1 MLYTHNNGELTIKN
15 VGANVKLKG
24 WVSRVRNLG
33 GLIFIDL
40 RDMHGITQVVV
51 HPENTFYNEAT
62 KLRSEYVILV
72 EGEVIKRVSPNKQLK
87 TGEIEVN
94 LTKLELLSTAN
105 TTPLIIADETDA
117 LEDVRLKYRYLDL
130 RRPVQQNYL
139 LKRNEI
145 VKSIRNTLSDLGFIE
160 VETPILS
167 KSTPEGARD
176 YLVPSRVNP
185 GNFYALPQSPQI
197 YKQLLMISGIEKYY
211 QIAKCFRDE
220 DLRADRQPEFTQV
233 DIEASFI
240 SEEDIFGYLEKLF
253 VNLMRDVL
261 NLEIKT
267 PFLRMK
273 YIDAISNYGSDK
285 PDMRFENLIS
295 DYSFLI
301 REDIPLFN
309 GKEHVRGVKF
319 SNAKT
324 ITRKVIDELTEIAK
338 KNHAEALAFIR
349 FDGSDY
355 SGSVRKNLT
364 DEDLAKLNL
373 AKDDILFLVPG
384 EFEDVSQSLGAVRLE
399 VAKRLNLI
407 PENQFK
413 FLWIV
418 DWPLLEYDEE
428 EKRFSAAHHP
438 FTAPQNVDDL
448 KNNPKEALARA
459 YDIVLNG
466 YEIGGG
472 SIRIHNQD
480 VQQLMFETLGL
491 SDDDIKD
498 RFGFFI
504 EALKYGTPPHGGL
517 ALGLDRIVMI
527 LTNTTNIRD
536 VIAFPKNQNARDIMN
551 QSPSGVDQIQL
562 NELKIKVVKDEK
574 K

>member
-197 YKQLLMISGIEKYY
+197 YKQLLMVSGIEKYY

-399 VAKRLNLI
+399 VAKRLDLI

-562 NELKIKVVKDEK
+562 DELKIKVVKDEK

>member
-167 KSTPEGARD
+167 KSTPEVLED

-253 VNLMRDVL
+253 VNLMRDV
-261 NLEIKT
+261 
-267 PFLRMK
+267 
-273 YIDAISNYGSDK
+273 
-285 PDMRFENLIS
+285 
-295 DYSFLI
+295 
-301 REDIPLFN
+301 
-309 GKEHVRGVKF
+309 
-319 SNAKT
+319 
-324 ITRKVIDELTEIAK
+324 
-338 KNHAEALAFIR
+338 
-349 FDGSDY
+349 
-355 SGSVRKNLT
+355 
-364 DEDLAKLNL
+364 
-373 AKDDILFLVPG
+373 
-384 EFEDVSQSLGAVRLE
+384 
-399 VAKRLNLI
+399 
-407 PENQFK
+407 
-413 FLWIV
+413 
-418 DWPLLEYDEE
+418 
-428 EKRFSAAHHP
+428 
-438 FTAPQNVDDL
+438 
-448 KNNPKEALARA
+448 
-459 YDIVLNG
+459 
-466 YEIGGG
+466 
-472 SIRIHNQD
+472 
-480 VQQLMFETLGL
+480 
-491 SDDDIKD
+491 
-498 RFGFFI
+498 
-504 EALKYGTPPHGGL
+504 
-517 ALGLDRIVMI
+517 
-527 LTNTTNIRD
+527 
-536 VIAFPKNQNARDIMN
+536 
-551 QSPSGVDQIQL
+551 
-562 NELKIKVVKDEK
+562 
-574 K
+574 

>member
-338 KNHAEALAFIR
+338 KNHAEALTFIR

-384 EFEDVSQSLGAVRLE
+384 KFEDVSQSLGAVRLE
-399 VAKRLNLI
+399 VAKKLDLI

-428 EKRFSAAHHP
+428 EKRFGAAHHP

-562 NELKIKVVKDEK
+562 DELKIKVVKDEK

>member
-399 VAKRLNLI
+399 VAKRLDLI

-428 EKRFSAAHHP
+428 EKRFGAAHHP
-438 FTAPQNVDDL
+438 FTAPQKVDDL
-448 KNNPKEALARA
+448 KNNPKEVLARA

-480 VQQLMFETLGL
+480 VQRLMFETLGL

-562 NELKIKVVKDEK
+562 DELKIKVVKDEK

>member
-15 VGANVKLKG
+15 VGQQVKLKG
-24 WVSRVRNLG
+24 WISRVRNLG

-51 HPENTFYNEAT
+51 HPDNKFYAEAT
-62 KLRSEYVILV
+62 KVRSEYVILV
-72 EGEVIKRVSPNKQLK
+72 EGKVIQRVSPNKQLK
-87 TGEIEVN
+87 TGEVEVE
-94 LTKLELLSTAN
+94 LTKLEILSTAN
-105 TTPLIIADETDA
+105 TPPLIVADETDA
-117 LEDVRLKYRYLDL
+117 LEDVRLRYRYLDL
-130 RRPVQQNYL
+130 RRPIQQNYL

-160 VETPILS
+160 VETPVLS

-240 SEEDIFGYLEKLF
+240 SETDIFGFLEKLF
-253 VNLMRDVL
+253 ENLMRDVL
-261 NLEIKT
+261 GLEIKT
-267 PFLRMK
+267 PFLKMK
-273 YIDAISNYGSDK
+273 YHDALLNYGSDK

-295 DYSFLI
+295 GYNHLI
-301 REDIPLFN
+301 RDDIPLFA

-319 SNAKT
+319 SNAKE
-324 ITRKVIDELTEIAK
+324 ITRRVIDELTEIAK

-349 FDGSDY
+349 FDGNDY
-355 SGSVRKNLT
+355 SGSVRKFLT
-364 DEDLAKLNL
+364 EEDLLGLNL
-373 AKDDILFLVPG
+373 VKDDILFLVPG
-384 EFEDVSQSLGAVRLE
+384 KFEDVSQSLGAVRLE

-407 PENQFK
+407 PENVYQ
-413 FLWIV
+413 FLWVI

-438 FTAPQNVDDL
+438 FTAPQVVDDL
-448 KNNPKEALARA
+448 KNRPHEALARA

-491 SDDDIKD
+491 SDEDIRD

-504 EALKYGTPPHGGL
+504 EALKYGTPPHGGI

-551 QSPSGVDQIQL
+551 QSPSSVDQSQL
-562 NELKIKVVKDEK
+562 DELKIKVIKDEK

>member
-197 YKQLLMISGIEKYY
+197 YKQLLMVSGIEKYY

-562 NELKIKVVKDEK
+562 DELKIKVVKDEK

>member
-338 KNHAEALAFIR
+338 KNHAEALTFIR

-562 NELKIKVVKDEK
+562 DELKIKVVKDEK

>member
-384 EFEDVSQSLGAVRLE
+384 KFEDVSQSLGAVRLE

-562 NELKIKVVKDEK
+562 DELKIKVVKDEK

>member
-384 EFEDVSQSLGAVRLE
+384 KFEDVSQSLGAVRLE
-399 VAKRLNLI
+399 VAKRLDLI

-562 NELKIKVVKDEK
+562 DELKIKVVKDEK

>member
-197 YKQLLMISGIEKYY
+197 YKQLLMVSGIEKYY

-338 KNHAEALAFIR
+338 KNHAEALTFIR

-384 EFEDVSQSLGAVRLE
+384 KFEDVSQSLGAVRLE
-399 VAKRLNLI
+399 VAKKLDLI

-448 KNNPKEALARA
+448 KNNPKEVLARA

-480 VQQLMFETLGL
+480 VQRLMFETLGL

-562 NELKIKVVKDEK
+562 DELKIKVVKDEK

>member
-338 KNHAEALAFIR
+338 KNHAEALTFIR

-384 EFEDVSQSLGAVRLE
+384 KFEDVSQSLGAVRLE
-399 VAKRLNLI
+399 VAKKLDLI

-562 NELKIKVVKDEK
+562 DELKIKVVKDEK

>member
-562 NELKIKVVKDEK
+562 DELKIKVVKDEK

>member
-338 KNHAEALAFIR
+338 KNHAEALTFIR

-384 EFEDVSQSLGAVRLE
+384 KFEDVSQSLGAVRLE
-399 VAKRLNLI
+399 VAKKLDLI

-438 FTAPQNVDDL
+438 FTAPQKVDDL

-562 NELKIKVVKDEK
+562 DELKIKVVKDEK